1 MRRGKGAVREPEG
14 YRQTLEFLTE
24 RVDGKGWLSTSEIAR
39 VLGVSREMV
48 TTRFG
53 IRKGCAV
60 PVLAL
65 KLAQESRGL

>member
-1 MRRGKGAVREPEG
+1 MREPDG

-24 RVDGKGWLSTSEIAR
+24 KADGRGWLSTSEIAR
-39 VLGVSREMV
+39 ILGINRETV
-48 TTRFG
+48 VKRFG
-53 IRKGCAV
+53 IHRGCAV